1 MTLRLYDTLSRTVRE
16 FQPLQPGKAGIYLC
30 GATVQSAPH
39 IGHMRSGVN
48 YDVLR
53 RWLTANGYEVTF
65 VQNVTDI
72 DDKIL
77 AKSAEAGVEWWAHAY
92 VNERAFADGY
102 RALGCRPP
110 RTPRAPRAM
119 CPR

>member
-1 MTLRLYDTLSRTVRE
+1 MTLRLYDTLSRAVRE
-16 FQPLQPGKAGIYLC
+16 FEPLQPGKVGIYLC

-53 RWLTANGYEVTF
+53 RWLIASGYEVTF

-77 AKSAEAGVEWWAHAY
+77 AKSAEAGTEWWAHAY
-92 VNERAFADGY
+92 VNERPSPTATA
-102 RALGCRPP
+102 RSAACRP
-110 RTPRAPRAM
+110 RTRPGRRVM